1 MTNERLDDQLRAEPD
16 PLELR
21 YAARPLPAS
30 ASEARELVD
39 TRRARRGSTP
49 WLAVTAVAAAAA
61 IAMAAG
67 SWLDGDGRS
76 GIGADGSQ
84 SPASPTSAAPTASA
98 PASADG
104 APCRS
109 ADLAVS
115 SDAWDSG
122 AGSRGTTIVFRVVDS
137 AVGCRLGGALAGRIT
152 DGTGSILVEAQSE
165 SVPVATVTG
174 TTQFEIGVAWSNWC
188 GPEPARPLQMSVTLA
203 GDDVAIPLV
212 PPPGTEILVPPC
224 MGAGQD
230 SALSIT
236 GFQPSSR
243 PSPEG

>member
-1 MTNERLDDQLRAEPD
+1 MTNERLEDQLRAEPD

-30 ASEARELVD
+30 VSEARELVR
-39 TRRARRGSTP
+39 TGRARRGSTP
-49 WLAVTAVAAAAA
+49 WLAVAAVAAAAV

-76 GIGADGSQ
+76 GIGAGGSQ
-84 SPASPTSAAPTASA
+84 SPDPTTSAPPTASA
-98 PASADG
+98 PAPADG

-109 ADLAVS
+109 ADFAVS
-115 SDAWDSG
+115 SDAWDAG
-122 AGSRGTTIVFRVVDS
+122 AGSRGTTVVFRAVDS
-137 AVGCRLGGALAGRIT
+137 VVGCRLGGALAGRIT
-152 DGTGSILVEAQSE
+152 DGTGSVLVEAQSD
-165 SVPVATVTG
+165 SMSSAIVTG
-174 TTQFEIGVAWSNWC
+174 GTQLEIGVAWSNWC
-188 GPEPARPLQMSVTLA
+188 GPEPARPLEMSVTLA
-203 GDDVAIPLV
+203 GDDAAIPLV

-243 PSPEG
+243 PPPEG

>member
-1 MTNERLDDQLRAEPD
+1 M
-16 PLELR
+16 
-21 YAARPLPAS
+21 ARPLPAS
-30 ASEARELVD
+30 ASEARELIR
-39 TRRARRGSTP
+39 TERARPGSTA
-49 WLAVTAVAAAAA
+49 WLAVAVAAAAA
-61 IAMAAG
+61 IAIAAG
-67 SWLDGDGRS
+67 PWLDADGDGRS
-76 GIGADGSQ
+76 GIGADGSRSPQ
-84 SPASPTSAAPTASA
+84 STTSAAPTASE
-98 PASADG
+98 DG

-122 AGSRGTTIVFRVVDS
+122 AGSRGTTVVFRVVDS
-137 AVGCRLGGALAGRIT
+137 AAGCRLGGALLGRIT

-165 SVPVATVTG
+165 SVPVATVPG
-174 TTQFEIGVAWSNWC
+174 RTQFEVGVAWSNWC
-188 GPEPARPLQMSVTLA
+188 RPEPARPLELSVTLA

-212 PPPGTEILVPPC
+212 PPSGTEILVPPC

-243 PSPEG
+243 PPPEG